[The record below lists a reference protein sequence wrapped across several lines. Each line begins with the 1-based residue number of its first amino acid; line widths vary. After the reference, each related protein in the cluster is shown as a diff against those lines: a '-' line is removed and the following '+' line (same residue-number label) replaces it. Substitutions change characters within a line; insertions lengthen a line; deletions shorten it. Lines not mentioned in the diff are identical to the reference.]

1 MMLFPTTGWPDGS
14 RRQIDYPVE
23 PDSLIARCQAVYEHA
38 ATPQR
43 MNAAVEH
50 VFSHFELTLNVTV
63 LTGLRRQ
70 DVARQD
76 VARQDVAIYEQLIWC
91 PLADLGAE
99 ALPSVM
105 RKVVML
111 LEANQLLQ
119 PD

>member
-1 MMLFPTTGWPDGS
+1 
-14 RRQIDYPVE
+14 
-23 PDSLIARCQAVYEHA
+23 
-38 ATPQR
+38 
-43 MNAAVEH
+43 
-50 VFSHFELTLNVTV
+50 VTV

-70 DVARQD
+70 DVARK
-76 VARQDVAIYEQLIWC
+76 DVAIDEQLIWC

-119 PD
+119 PE